1 MWILECYSMGDFPE
15 EMPDLGELYRIFE
28 RHEGRISFESTDD
41 FARMLFEENFVS
53 LASIERDGTISL
65 AFSVYLES
73 YKEGVL
79 IPEKD
84 GRVESKNAALQ
95 LLYQHDAYVLAYP
108 ETNISAYEDMAIITS
123 PEDAIIVFEA
133 WREGI
138 PYVDDSLTETIVFDQ
153 ESGESHKKSDFNED
167 MT

>member
-1 MWILECYSMGDFPE
+1 MGDFPE

-28 RHEGRISFESTDD
+28 YGLTFESTDD